1 MTDLILCFCQ
11 LKTTDSHYPC
21 FTWSTEQKSVG
32 ASNIK
37 PFFLKKNFS
46 KVPLSIIVMYLLSI
60 VHFFVCSLCIDPQ
73 NFLFYAMLVV
83 VEQAGVSVG

>member
-1 MTDLILCFCQ
+1 MTDLILCYCQ
-11 LKTTDSHYPC
+11 LKTTDRHYPC

-37 PFFLKKNFS
+37 PFYFFLKKNRFL

-73 NFLFYAMLVV
+73 KFLFYAMLVV
-83 VEQAGVSVG
+83 V